1 MDIGTSYGDEVLDFS
16 QLVGPKGKVYAFE
29 GNKDYFEALKK
40 TINLNNL
47 KNVECIYAFVGS
59 ENSFLKSVEKN
70 NFTKESYVKGRD
82 MEYSKTGTQKSIK
95 LDNYIPEIG
104 NKDVSFIKIDT
115 DGFELEILKGA
126 KKL

>member
-1 MDIGTSYGDEVLDFS
+1 
-16 QLVGPKGKVYAFE
+16 
-29 GNKDYFEALKK
+29 
-40 TINLNNL
+40 
-47 KNVECIYAFVGS
+47 
-59 ENSFLKSVEKN
+59 
-70 NFTKESYVKGRD
+70 

-126 KKL
+126 KKLLSKNKKCTVISEFIPNTYYGKMKNLDVLKEYKRLGFKISKIQMSAMPLKQDYEKKFIEEINQSNLMISHDIVLKRR